1 MPNPK
6 HKHSRERRDKRR
18 TQKLRITPPG
28 MSVCPQCHEIKL
40 QHYTCLHCGTYKGK
54 AVIQVASVSSR
65 IRNIAIWRGMT
76 MALSRFW
83 PCRTSIGTL

>member
-6 HKHSRERRDKRR
+6 HKHSRERRDTRR

-40 QHYTCLHCGTYKGK
+40 PHYTCLHCGTYKGK
-54 AVIQVASVSSR
+54 AVMPGGVM
-65 IRNIAIWRGMT
+65 RNFCVRR
-76 MALSRFW
+76 LSRRSRECLCFGFGMAA
-83 PCRTSIGTL
+83 PSHVR